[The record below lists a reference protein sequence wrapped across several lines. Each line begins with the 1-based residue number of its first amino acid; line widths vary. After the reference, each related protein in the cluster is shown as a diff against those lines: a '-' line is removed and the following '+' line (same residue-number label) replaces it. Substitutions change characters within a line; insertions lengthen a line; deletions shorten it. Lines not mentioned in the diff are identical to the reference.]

1 LVPFCGGDFSFS
13 FSITALKS
21 VAAVNN
27 MIPDENKNKMKH
39 KADFNKNQVLHT
51 PNQIHFIQRTKE

>member
-1 LVPFCGGDFSFS
+1 
-13 FSITALKS
+13 
-21 VAAVNN
+21 